1 MLMGD
6 VLLVNKDRPIV
17 LTIVTF
23 ICLAVISICGPSALA
38 QAAAPMIVADR
49 PVLPLWNVGGTVSLT
64 VSQIPV
70 NVTYYVWVQR
80 PSDLS
85 SRYSGFQFINSGKT
99 VTIPIQLTVTA
110 TDPAG
115 TYTVSLST
123 TTFSDTKTA
132 IAHFGVY
139 GTDSRAYQRTNK
151 MKIAG
156 GGFVPNSTVSVNV
169 QVGTQPLSG
178 FPTNV
183 TAGLQGGFAYTY
195 SVPPSAPVTAVTVS
209 ASGSA
214 YDSHNSTSVSN
225 TATIQPTTLAVNILS
240 QPTGSV
246 ERTNSAPVV
255 YSITYPD
262 KSPVTTSTPN
272 STRVF
277 VVSDA
282 GIQVAELG
290 LSLSNASAGRWQA
303 NWVPPRS
310 TNLAK
315 YHFDISPRDFDDSF
329 GNLGTGDTLASQN
342 FGIIPAKVQLVLQ
355 GNATI
360 QRTQDARLVATAQY
374 HDGVQFS
381 NVTQA
386 KGIITEPDGVTH
398 PIQFNRTLNEFIG
411 RYNTTVNSR
420 LGQILISGSF
430 TDIFNNT
437 ASGTLTI
444 QVVKAT
450 TNFAVN
456 IPTSVERTTVFNVS
470 ARITYPDGSVLTP
483 DLVPSGFNLTISRG
497 NFTWT
502 KRMEFN
508 LATNAWS
515 NGYPIAQ
522 NATLGDYSVKIGLL
536 DQYGNGGNFST
547 SSTIIPARFR
557 FYLPLTSERASPG
570 TLLNVLVLVK
580 YPNGSLL
587 APRVKGAVTASFTN
601 STGTFTLPLI
611 FNATDRTWHIF
622 FTVPDPG
629 LRLGLTIGF
638 SLDAHDAF
646 GNTGF
651 ASNAFELDVGAGTQ
665 TLIVASVIG
674 AIPPIVLLGWAFA
687 TVSARRRKYKP

>member
-6 VLLVNKDRPIV
+6 VLPVNHDRLIV
-17 LTIVTF
+17 LTIATF
-23 ICLAVISICGPSALA
+23 ICLAVIPMYTPSALA
-38 QAAAPMIVADR
+38 QAAAPRIVADR
-49 PVLPLWNVGGTVSLT
+49 PVVPLWNVGGKVNVT

-70 NVTYYVWVQR
+70 NVTYYLWLQR
-80 PSDLS
+80 PAQSLS
-85 SRYSGFQFINSGKT
+85 TYTGFQFINSGKT
-99 VTIPIQLTVTA
+99 VSIPIQVTVSA

-123 TTFSDTKTA
+123 STFSDTKTV

-139 GTDSRAYQRTNK
+139 GTDSKLYQRTNK

-156 GGFVPNSTVSVNV
+156 GGYAPNSTVSINV
-169 QVGTQPLSG
+169 LVGAQALSG
-178 FPTNV
+178 FPTDV
-183 TAGLQGGFAYTY
+183 TADSRGDFAYTY
-195 SVPPSAPVTAVTVS
+195 SVPPSTPVAAVTVS
-209 ASGSA
+209 ATGPA
-214 YDSHNSTSVSN
+214 YDSHNSTSVSSA
-225 TATIQPTTLAVNILS
+225 ATIQPTTLAVKILS
-240 QPTGSV
+240 QPTASV
-246 ERTNSAPVV
+246 ERTTNAPIA

-262 KSPVTTSTPN
+262 NSPVTTSTLN

-282 GIQVAELG
+282 RIEVAELK

-303 NWVPPRS
+303 IWVPSPS
-310 TNLAK
+310 MNLAR
-315 YHFDISPRDFDDSF
+315 YHFEIIPRDFDDSF
-329 GNLGTGDTLASQN
+329 GNLGTGNTLASQG

-360 QRTQDARLVATAQY
+360 QRTQDARLVVTAQY
-374 HDGVQFS
+374 HNGVQFA

-386 KGIITEPDGVTH
+386 TGVITEPDRTTH
-398 PIQFNRTLNEFIG
+398 PIAFNNTLNGFIG
-411 RYNTTVNSR
+411 RYNTTVSST
-420 LGQILISGSF
+420 LGQVLVSATL
-430 TDIFNNT
+430 TDLFGNT

-444 QVVKAT
+444 QVVKAI

-456 IPTSVERTTVFNVS
+456 IPTSAERTTILNVS

-483 DLVPSGFNLTISRG
+483 DLVPSSFNLTISHG

-502 KRMEFN
+502 SSMDFN

-515 NGYPIAQ
+515 TGYPIPQ

-536 DQYGNGGNFST
+536 DRFENGGNFSS

-557 FYLPLTSERASPG
+557 FYLPLPTERAGPG

-587 APRVKGAVTASFTN
+587 APRVNGVVTATFTN

-611 FNATDRTWHIF
+611 FNATDGTWHMF
-622 FTVPDPG
+622 FLVPDPG
-629 LRLGLTIGF
+629 LRFGLTITF
-638 SLDAHDAF
+638 SFTADDAF
-646 GNTGF
+646 GNTGS
-651 ASNAFELDVGAGTQ
+651 APKAFDLDVGAGTQ
-665 TLIVASVIG
+665 TLILASIIG
-674 AIPPIVLLGWAFA
+674 AIPAIALLGWAIA
-687 TVSARRRKYKP
+687 TVTARRRKYKP